1 MTEAVVV
8 AEVEED
14 ITTSTI
20 NMEMVIQIL
29 LKEWE
34 ALLNLKLSHTYNVLG
49 AKSMDIISQNV
60 KQNCK
65 MK

>member
-1 MTEAVVV
+1 M